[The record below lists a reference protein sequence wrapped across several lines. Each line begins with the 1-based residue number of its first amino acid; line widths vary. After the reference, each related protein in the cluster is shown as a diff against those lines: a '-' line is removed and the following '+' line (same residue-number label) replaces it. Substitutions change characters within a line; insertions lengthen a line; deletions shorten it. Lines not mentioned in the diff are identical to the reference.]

1 MRLIALAR
9 AGLKQQSETLASRVG
24 TQHLS
29 INYNQQIKCNGQML
43 RLIGSYV
50 RIETCQRFESFE
62 ILLSLSKSLRSHP
75 VVVCKATYK
84 LSPKWLLSR

>member
-50 RIETCQRFESFE
+50 RIETC
-62 ILLSLSKSLRSHP
+62 
-75 VVVCKATYK
+75 
-84 LSPKWLLSR
+84 